1 MVLLYAPNFYLLA
14 TNLADVSLYGQ
25 NRITLAGNLLVL
37 MTFLMSFWISK
48 YVRNYENADRVL
60 IRHTTIK
67 SREWQMKR
75 RLLLPKF
82 VVSIILDY
90 PFGTYAKFP
99 KN

>member
-1 MVLLYAPNFYLLA
+1 MVLLYAPNFYLLP

-37 MTFLMSFWISK
+37 MTFLMFWISK
-48 YVRNYENADRVL
+48 SVRNYENADRVL

-67 SREWQMKR
+67 FLEWQMKR

-82 VVSIILDY
+82 AVSIILNY